1 MSQPHNENWLVRPST
16 IKLLWVVFIAVL
28 VLTVLAQLVIKVKG
42 YFVIDGWFGFGAL
55 FGFLACVAMVLVAKL
70 LGRFLK
76 RDEDYYLQ
84 RDQLYRDQSE
94 NHDG

>member
-1 MSQPHNENWLVRPST
+1 LSQPPNESWLVRPST
-16 IKLLWVVFIAVL
+16 IKLLWVVFITVL
-28 VLTVLAQLVIKVKG
+28 GLTVLAQFVIKVKG

-76 RDEDYYLQ
+76 RDEDYYLR
-84 RDQLYRDQSE
+84 RDEPYRNESE

>member
-84 RDQLYRDQSE
+84 RDELYRDESE